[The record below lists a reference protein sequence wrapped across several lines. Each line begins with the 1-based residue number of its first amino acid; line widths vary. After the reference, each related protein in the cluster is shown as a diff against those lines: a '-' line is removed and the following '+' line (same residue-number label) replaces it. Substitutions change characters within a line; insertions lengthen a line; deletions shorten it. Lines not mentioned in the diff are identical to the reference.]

1 MYAYIIRRLLLI
13 IPLIMAIS
21 LISFLVMQLAP
32 GDFLD
37 TMRLNPRISEE
48 YIDQMEERFGL
59 DKSIPEQYFRWLWRA
74 VQLDFGRSFKWNVP
88 VTFIIKSRLLNTL
101 ILSLAAMFIGWL
113 FAIPIGIYSATHK
126 YKFSD
131 NLLTV
136 FSFIGLSIPS
146 FFFALLLQYLVV
158 RAGIDHPITGMT
170 SIDYD
175 WLSTPEKALDVLR
188 HLFLPAIVL
197 GSFQMAGLMRR
208 MRGQMLDAMTQDYIR
223 TARAK
228 GLKERIVIYK
238 HALRNAVNPLVT
250 IFGFQ
255 LSGLLSG
262 AALTETVFA
271 YPGMGRMM
279 LEAVLSKDIYL
290 AMAGLVLS
298 SVLLI
303 MGNLI
308 ADILLA
314 LIDPRIRFN

>member
-13 IPLIMAIS
+13 VPLVMAIS
-21 LISFLVMQLAP
+21 LVIFLVMQLAP

-37 TMRLNPRISEE
+37 TMRLNPRISPE
-48 YIDQMEERFGL
+48 YIDQMEEHFGL
-59 DKSIPEQYFRWLWRA
+59 NKSLPEQYFRWLWRA

-88 VTFIIKSRLLNTL
+88 VTYIIKSRLLNTL

-126 YKFSD
+126 YKLSD

-146 FFFALLLQYLVV
+146 FFFALLLQYQVV
-158 RAGIDHPITGMT
+158 RGGIDHPITGMT

-175 WLSTPEKALDVLR
+175 WLSSPEKALDLLR
-188 HLFLPAIVL
+188 HLLLPAIVL

-271 YPGMGRMM
+271 WPGMGRLM
-279 LEAVLSKDIYL
+279 LESVLSKDIYL
-290 AMAGLVLS
+290 AMAILVLS

-314 LIDPRIRFN
+314 VIDPRIRFN